1 MKIKTMKTKKIIAL
15 FAAAIIL
22 IVGIRA
28 VSYGYENFRAT
39 NVEVTQNAD
48 GTFSYDR
55 VEPDG
60 VADIIVEKNVS
71 EANAV
76 NNVAAIVFDFRGYD
90 TLGESFILL
99 TAIAGSFV
107 ILARNKKE
115 KKEDEAHEV

>member
-1 MKIKTMKTKKIIAL
+1 MKTKKIIAL

-107 ILARNKKE
+107 ILARKKKE

>member
-115 KKEDEAHEV
+115 KKEDKAHEV